1 MCAHIQ
7 TSNTSKTHK
16 KTTLVGGTLLKVQVV
31 ATFWPT
37 AYLSVGD
44 HSECDDCDE
53 PARLIIRLLFGSDKL
68 NQSTNS
74 ETAMLSTSGVFNIFS
89 LFCLN

>member
-1 MCAHIQ
+1 MS
-7 TSNTSKTHK
+7 TYSNIEYQQNTLKP
-16 KTTLVGGTLLKVQVV
+16 TLVGGTLLKVQVV

-44 HSECDDCDE
+44 HSECDECDE

-74 ETAMLSTSGVFNIFS
+74 ETAMLSNTPTQEDSE
-89 LFCLN
+89 